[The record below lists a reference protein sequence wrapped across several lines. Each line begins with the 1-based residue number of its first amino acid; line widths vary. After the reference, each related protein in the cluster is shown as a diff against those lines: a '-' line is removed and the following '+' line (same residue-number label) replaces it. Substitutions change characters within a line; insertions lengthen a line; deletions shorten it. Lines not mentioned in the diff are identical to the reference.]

1 MSIFGELRH
10 FWRIRKWLREGG
22 IAKMDTSKLKSR
34 KLWMTII
41 DTVAVTVLAAMEVDD
56 SIVKS
61 VIALFGIYLGAQGV
75 DDLMAKKN
83 GG

>member
-1 MSIFGELRH
+1 
-10 FWRIRKWLREGG
+10 
-22 IAKMDTSKLKSR
+22 MDTSKLKSR

-41 DTVAVTVLAAMEVDD
+41 GTVAVTVLAAMEVDD

>member
-1 MSIFGELRH
+1 MTILGELRH
-10 FWRIRKWLREGG
+10 LWRIRKWLKEGG
-22 IAKMDTSKLKSR
+22 ISKLNTDKLGSR

-41 DTVAVTVLAAMEVDD
+41 GTILATVLSAMDVDP

-61 VIALFGIYLGAQGV
+61 IVALFGIYLGAQGV
-75 DDLMAKKN
+75 VDLTAKRN

>member
-1 MSIFGELRH
+1 
-10 FWRIRKWLREGG
+10 
-22 IAKMDTSKLKSR
+22 MDTSKLKSR

-41 DTVAVTVLAAMEVDD
+41 GTVAVTVLSAMEVDE

-61 VIALFGIYLGAQGV
+61 VIALFGLYLGGQSAV
-75 DDLMAKKN
+75 DLMAKKN